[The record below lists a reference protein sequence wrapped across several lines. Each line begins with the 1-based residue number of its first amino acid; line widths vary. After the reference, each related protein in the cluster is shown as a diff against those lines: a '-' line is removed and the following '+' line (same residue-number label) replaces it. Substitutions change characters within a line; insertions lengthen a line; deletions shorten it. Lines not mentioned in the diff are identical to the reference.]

1 MKVGRTLTLDR
12 LAYNVGVITG
22 QKQPLERLSSRIG
35 LDNSVLNINMRDMQ
49 RICCVKP

>member
-1 MKVGRTLTLDR
+1 MDR

-22 QKQPLERLSSRIG
+22 QKQPLDRLSARIG
-35 LDNSVLNINMRDMQ
+35 LDKYLLSINMRDMQ